1 MPFPPFA
8 RRSGALAFAT
18 AALSAVCTQGAAAI
32 EPTANV
38 IEYYNASLNHF
49 FITAYP
55 DEAAML
61 DQGVVVKGWTRTGVT
76 WSAWANAGDSVTAV
90 PVCRFFGTPGEGPN
104 SHFYTADASECALV
118 QQNPG
123 WTFEAIAFYIDV
135 PQLGACKAGTTPVY
149 RSFYPGADVTQS
161 NHRFLPDM
169 TMFEHMA
176 GSSIL
181 EGLVMCSPLSSA
193 QVQADAIRL
202 LEQSTFGPNDTL
214 LAHVQ
219 SIGTQAF
226 LNEQFAAPA
235 SQYPPFKYVPAGQQ
249 ATFCPTDPDPQCPRD
264 YYSLFL
270 LQNGFFQNAL
280 SANDQ
285 LRQRV
290 AFALSQI
297 LVTSGTDINL
307 VYGMAKYQQIFLDN
321 AFGNYED
328 ILTKVTLSA
337 VMGDYLNMVNNDKPA
352 NGVSPNE
359 NYAREIMQL
368 FSIGVSELNQDG
380 TLILDAGGA
389 PIPTYDQGAAIEGF
403 AHVFTGWTYPVLPGI
418 PARKHNPKNF
428 LGDMAPV
435 DSNHDKGAKT
445 LLNGVTLPAGQ
456 SIQSDL
462 TNAIHNI
469 FMHHNVGPF
478 IGKQL
483 IQKLVTGDPTPQ
495 YVSRV
500 AAAFNNNGQGVRG
513 DMKAVINVILTDPE
527 ARGAIKFDPG
537 YGKLREPVLFMAA
550 AARALNTASDGVYF
564 QQQSTQLGQR
574 LFYPASVFNYYPPT
588 YVLPG
593 TVALAPE
600 FAIQNSS
607 TAINRYNF
615 ANTLS
620 FGTIAPLATL
630 PGAIGTKPDWTALSA
645 LAGNP
650 NALLDKLNALLLHG
664 TMPAAMRASIVPAIN
679 AIAATDALTRAKTA
693 FYLVVTS
700 PQYQVER

>member
-1 MPFPPFA
+1 MPLPPFG
-8 RRSGALAFAT
+8 RTTRALASA
-18 AALSAVCTQGAAAI
+18 AVALSVVYAQGAAAI
-32 EPTANV
+32 EPTASV
-38 IEYYNASLNHF
+38 IEYYNASLNLF
-49 FITAYP
+49 LATAYP
-55 DEAAML
+55 DEAAKL
-61 DQGVVVKGWTRTGVT
+61 DQGFGGKGWTRTGVT
-76 WSAWANAGDSVTAV
+76 WNAWANPGDSSTAV
-90 PVCRFFGTPGEGPN
+90 PVCRFSGAPGTVPY
-104 SHFYTADASECALV
+104 SHFYTADANECAV
-118 QQNPG
+118 VKQDPA
-123 WTFEAIAFYIDV
+123 WTFDAIAFYIDV
-135 PQLGACKAGTTPVY
+135 PQNGTCKAGSTPVY
-149 RSFYPGADVTQS
+149 RSFYPGAGASLSHQ
-161 NHRFLPDM
+161 RFLPDL
-169 TMFEHMA
+169 TMFERVA
-176 GSSIL
+176 GSSIFD
-181 EGLVMCSPLSSA
+181 GLVMCSPLSSA

-226 LNEQFAAPA
+226 LNEQFAAPP
-235 SQYPPFKYVPAGQQ
+235 SQYPAFKYVPAGQQ
-249 ATFCPTDPDPQCPRD
+249 AMFCATDPDPQCARD

-270 LQNGFFQNAL
+270 LQDGFFQNAL

-307 VYGMAKYQQIFLDN
+307 AYGMAKYQQIFLDN

-328 ILTKVTLSA
+328 ILTKVTLSS

-380 TLILDAGGA
+380 TLIFDAGGA
-389 PIPTYDQGAAIEGF
+389 PIPTYDQGDAIEGF
-403 AHVFTGWTYPVLPGI
+403 AHVFTGWTYPVLPGV

-428 LGDMAPV
+428 LGDMVPV

-469 FMHHNVGPF
+469 FMHPNVGPF

-483 IQKLVTGDPTPQ
+483 IQKLVTGDPTPH

-500 AAAFNNNGQGVRG
+500 AAVFNNNGQGVRG
-513 DMKAVINVILTDPE
+513 DVKAVINAILTDPE
-527 ARGAIKFDPG
+527 ARGAIKLDPG

-607 TAINRYNF
+607 TAINHYNF

-620 FGTIAPLATL
+620 FGTVAPLATL
-630 PGAIGTKPDWTALSA
+630 PGAIGTKPDWTALAA
-645 LAGNP
+645 LARNP
-650 NALLDKLNALLLHG
+650 NALLDKLNVLLLHG

-679 AIAATDALTRAKTA
+679 AIAATDPLTRAKTA

>member
-1 MPFPPFA
+1 MPFPPFP
-8 RRSGALAFAT
+8 RTTRALAFAA
-18 AALSAVCTQGAAAI
+18 AALSVVYAQGAAAI

-38 IEYYNASLNHF
+38 IEYYNVSLNLF
-49 FITAYP
+49 LATAYP
-55 DEAAML
+55 DEAAKL
-61 DQGVVVKGWTRTGVT
+61 DQGFGGKGWTRTGVT
-76 WSAWANAGDSVTAV
+76 WNAWANPGDSSTAV
-90 PVCRFFGTPGEGPN
+90 PVCRFSGAPGTVPY
-104 SHFYTADASECALV
+104 SHFYTADADECAV
-118 QQNPG
+118 VKQDPA
-123 WTFEAIAFYIDV
+123 WTFDSIAFYIDV
-135 PQLGACKAGTTPVY
+135 PQKGTCKAGTTPVY
-149 RSFYPGADVTQS
+149 QSFYPGAGASLSHQ
-161 NHRFLPDM
+161 RFLPDL
-169 TMFEHMA
+169 TMFERGA

-181 EGLVMCSPLSSA
+181 DGLVMCSPLSSA
-193 QVQADAIRL
+193 QVQADAVRL

-226 LNEQFAAPA
+226 LNEQFAVPA
-235 SQYPPFKYVPAGQQ
+235 SQYPVFKYVPAGQQ
-249 ATFCPTDPDPQCPRD
+249 AMFCATDPDPQCARD

-307 VYGMAKYQQIFLDN
+307 AYGMATYQQIFLDN

-328 ILTKVTLSA
+328 VLTKVTLSS

-368 FSIGVSELNQDG
+368 FSIGVSELNHDG
-380 TLILDAGGA
+380 TLILDASGA
-389 PIPTYDQGAAIEGF
+389 PIPTYDQGDAIEGF
-403 AHVFTGWTYPVLPGI
+403 AHVFTGWTYPVLPGV

-428 LGDMAPV
+428 LGDMVPV

-445 LLNGVTLPAGQ
+445 LLNGVTLPPGQ

-469 FMHHNVGPF
+469 FMHPNVGPF

-527 ARGAIKFDPG
+527 ARGAIKLDPG

-550 AARALNTASDGVYF
+550 AARALNTASDGVYL

-615 ANTLS
+615 TNTLS

-650 NALLDKLNALLLHG
+650 NALLDKLNVLLLHG

-679 AIAATDALTRAKTA
+679 AIAATDPLTRAKTA

>member
-1 MPFPPFA
+1 MPFPPYV
-8 RRSGALAFAT
+8 RKPLAFAT
-18 AALSAVCTQGAAAI
+18 AALSVLSAQGAAAI

-38 IEYYNASLNHF
+38 IEYYNAPLNHF

-61 DQGVVVKGWTRTGVT
+61 DQGLVVKGWTRTGVT
-76 WSAWANAGDSVTAV
+76 WSAWANAGDSATAV
-90 PVCRFFGTPGEGPN
+90 PVCRFFGTPGKGPN
-104 SHFYTADASECALV
+104 SHFYTADANECAV
-118 QQNPG
+118 VKQNPG
-123 WTFEAIAFYIDV
+123 WTFEAIAFYIEV

-149 RSFYPGADVTQS
+149 RSFYPGADVSQS
-161 NHRFLPDM
+161 NHRFLPDL
-169 TMFEHMA
+169 TMSEHMA
-176 GSSIL
+176 GSSIV

-226 LNEQFAAPA
+226 LNEQFALPA
-235 SQYPPFKYVPAGQQ
+235 SQYPAINYVPAGQQ
-249 ATFCPTDPDPQCPRD
+249 ATFCPTDPDPQCGRD

-270 LQNGFFQNAL
+270 LQKGFFQNAL
-280 SANDQ
+280 FANDQ

-297 LVTSGTDINL
+297 LVTSGLDVNL
-307 VYGMAKYQQIFLDN
+307 AYGMATYQQLLRDN

-328 ILTKVTLSA
+328 LLTKVTLSS

-352 NGVSPNE
+352 NGVNPNE
-359 NYAREIMQL
+359 NYAREVLQL
-368 FSIGVSELNQDG
+368 FSIGVWNLNQDG
-380 TLILDAGGA
+380 TQMVDAKGA
-389 PIPTYDQGAAIEGF
+389 PVPSYGQDTVEGF
-403 AHVFTGWTYPVLPGI
+403 AHVFTGWTYPVLPGV
-418 PARKHNPKNF
+418 PARTHNPKNF
-428 LGDMAPV
+428 LGDMVPV
-435 DSNHDKGAKT
+435 DSNHDNTART
-445 LLNGVTLPAGQ
+445 LLNGAVAPAGLSAQ
-456 SIQSDL
+456 GEL
-462 TNAIHNI
+462 TFAIHNI
-469 FMHHNVGPF
+469 FMHPNVGPF

-500 AAAFNNNGQGVRG
+500 AAVFNNNGQGVRG
-513 DMKAVINVILTDPE
+513 DVKAVVAAILTDPE
-527 ARGAIKFDPG
+527 ARGATKLDPG
-537 YGKLREPVLFMAA
+537 YGKLREPVLFMTN
-550 AARALNTASDGVYF
+550 AARALNTQSDGVF
-564 QQQSTQLGQR
+564 FGQQSNQLGQN
-574 LFYPASVFNYYPPT
+574 LFYPTSVFNYYPPN
-588 YVLPG
+588 YVLPDK
-593 TVALAPE
+593 TNIAPE

-620 FGTIAPLATL
+620 FGTIAPLSTL
-630 PGAIGTKPDWTALSA
+630 PGATGTTPDWSALSA
-645 LAGNP
+645 LAADP
-650 NALLDKLNALLLHG
+650 NALLDKLDALLMHG

-679 AIAATDALTRAKTA
+679 AIAATDPLTRAKTA
-693 FYLVVTS
+693 FYLVTTS

>member
-1 MPFPPFA
+1 MLFPPFA
-8 RRSGALAFAT
+8 RQTRALAFAIASVGT
-18 AALSAVCTQGAAAI
+18 ICAQSAAAL

-38 IEYYNASLNHF
+38 VEYYNASLNLF
-49 FITAYP
+49 FATADP
-55 DEAAML
+55 NEAAKL
-61 DQGVVVKGWTRTGVT
+61 DQGFSGKGWTRTGVT
-76 WSAWANAGDSVTAV
+76 WSAWANPGDSSTAV
-90 PVCRFFGTPGEGPN
+90 PVCRFSGAPGKVPS
-104 SHFYTADASECALV
+104 SHFYTADTNECEVVKQDPA
-118 QQNPG
+118 
-123 WTFEAIAFYIDV
+123 WTFESIAFYIDV
-135 PQLGACKAGTTPVY
+135 PQNGICKVGTTPVY
-149 RSFYPGADVTQS
+149 QSFYPGTGASLSHQ
-161 NHRFLPDM
+161 RFLPDL
-169 TMFEHMA
+169 TMFERVA

-181 EGLVMCSPLSSA
+181 DGLVMCSPLSSA
-193 QVQADAIRL
+193 QVQADAVRL

-226 LNEQFAAPA
+226 LDEQFATPA
-235 SQYPPFKYVPAGQQ
+235 SQYPAFKYVPAGQQ
-249 ATFCPTDPDPQCPRD
+249 ATFCPTDPDPQCARD

-307 VYGMAKYQQIFLDN
+307 AYGMAKYQQIFLDN
-321 AFGNYED
+321 AFGNYEA
-328 ILTKVTLSA
+328 ILTKVTLSS

-352 NGVSPNE
+352 DGVSPNE
-359 NYAREIMQL
+359 NYAREVMQL
-368 FSIGVSELNQDG
+368 FSIGVWELNQDG
-380 TLILDAGGA
+380 TLILDANGA
-389 PIPTYDQGAAIEGF
+389 PIPTYDQGDTVEGF
-403 AHVFTGWTYPVLPGI
+403 AHVFTGWTYPVLPGV
-418 PARKHNPKNF
+418 PSRKHNPKNF
-428 LGDMAPV
+428 LGDMVPV

-445 LLNGVTLPAGQ
+445 LLNGVILPAGQ

-469 FMHHNVGPF
+469 FMHPNVGPF

-513 DMKAVINVILTDPE
+513 DMKAVINAILTDPE
-527 ARGAIKFDPG
+527 ARGAIKLDAG

-550 AARALNTASDGVYF
+550 AARAVNTASDGVYF

-588 YVLPG
+588 YVLPE
-593 TVALAPE
+593 TAVLAPE

-615 ANTLS
+615 TNTLS

-650 NALLDKLNALLLHG
+650 NALLDKLNVLLLHG
-664 TMPAAMRASIVPAIN
+664 TMPAAMRASIVTAIN
-679 AIAATDALTRAKTA
+679 AVAATDPLTRAKTA

>member
-1 MPFPPFA
+1 MPFPPF
-8 RRSGALAFAT
+8 RRTTRALAFA
-18 AALSAVCTQGAAAI
+18 AAAFSVVYAQGAAAI

-38 IEYYNASLNHF
+38 IEYYNASLNLF
-49 FITAYP
+49 LATAYP
-55 DEAAML
+55 DEAAKL
-61 DQGVVVKGWTRTGVT
+61 DQGFAGKGWARTGVT
-76 WSAWANAGDSVTAV
+76 WSAWANPGDSSTAV
-90 PVCRFFGTPGEGPN
+90 PVCRFSGAPGTVPY
-104 SHFYTADASECALV
+104 SHFYTADANECVVVKQDPA
-118 QQNPG
+118 
-123 WTFEAIAFYIDV
+123 WTFDSIAFYIDV
-135 PQLGACKAGTTPVY
+135 PKKGTCKAGTTPVY
-149 RSFYPGADVTQS
+149 QSFYPGAGASLSHQ
-161 NHRFLPDM
+161 RLLPDL
-169 TMFEHMA
+169 TMFERVA

-181 EGLVMCSPLSSA
+181 DGLVMCSPLSSA
-193 QVQADAIRL
+193 QVQADAVRL

-235 SQYPPFKYVPAGQQ
+235 SQYPAFKYVPAGQQ
-249 ATFCPTDPDPQCPRD
+249 AMFCATDPDPQCARD

-297 LVTSGTDINL
+297 LVTSGTDINFA
-307 VYGMAKYQQIFLDN
+307 YGMAKYQQIFLDN

-328 ILTKVTLSA
+328 ILTKVTLSS

-380 TLILDAGGA
+380 TLILDASGA
-389 PIPTYDQGAAIEGF
+389 PIPTYDQGDAIEGF
-403 AHVFTGWTYPVLPGI
+403 AHVFTGWTYPVLPGV

-428 LGDMAPV
+428 LGDMVPV

-445 LLNGVTLPAGQ
+445 LLNGVGLPPGQ

-469 FMHHNVGPF
+469 FMHPNVGPF

-513 DMKAVINVILTDPE
+513 DMKAMINVILTDPE
-527 ARGAIKFDPG
+527 ARGAIKLDPG

-615 ANTLS
+615 TNTLS

-650 NALLDKLNALLLHG
+650 NALLDKLNVLLLHG

-679 AIAATDALTRAKTA
+679 AIAATDPLTRAKTA